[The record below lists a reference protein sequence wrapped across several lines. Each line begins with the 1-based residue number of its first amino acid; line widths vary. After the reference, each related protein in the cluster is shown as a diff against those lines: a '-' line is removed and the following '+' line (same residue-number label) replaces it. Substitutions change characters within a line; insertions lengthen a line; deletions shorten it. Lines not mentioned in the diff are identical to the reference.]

1 MLSRI
6 RVLSHSLLSKK
17 TVQQT
22 KLEWHIVSEQFF
34 WSIVGVIILSN
45 GTTHRNMTTKDSF
58 PRRLFSLRRSGTA
71 TISHHI
77 STDNGRRNN
86 SKKKSID
93 LQSISLTDTALDGV
107 EIDPVTKRLS
117 VVAAEERMNIFRGSL
132 PHSLIAAHDSR
143 DCVAPFRREEVW

>member
-1 MLSRI
+1 
-6 RVLSHSLLSKK
+6 
-17 TVQQT
+17 
-22 KLEWHIVSEQFF
+22 
-34 WSIVGVIILSN
+34 
-45 GTTHRNMTTKDSF
+45 MTTKDSF
-58 PRRLFSLRRSGTA
+58 PQMFSLRRSATA
-71 TISHHI
+71 TIRHHI

-132 PHSLIAAHDSR
+132 LHSLIAAHDSR

>member
-1 MLSRI
+1 ME
-6 RVLSHSLLSKK
+6 VLLDAATSN
-17 TVQQT
+17 
-22 KLEWHIVSEQFF
+22 IVQFF
-34 WSIVGVIILSN
+34 WSIVGVIIVLSN

-58 PRRLFSLRRSGTA
+58 PRRLFSLQRSATA

>member
-1 MLSRI
+1 
-6 RVLSHSLLSKK
+6 
-17 TVQQT
+17 
-22 KLEWHIVSEQFF
+22 
-34 WSIVGVIILSN
+34 
-45 GTTHRNMTTKDSF
+45 MTTKDSF
-58 PRRLFSLRRSGTA
+58 PWRLFSLRRSATA
-71 TISHHI
+71 TISHHV

-132 PHSLIAAHDSR
+132 PHLLIAAHDSR
-143 DCVAPFRREEVW
+143 DCVAPFRRKEVW